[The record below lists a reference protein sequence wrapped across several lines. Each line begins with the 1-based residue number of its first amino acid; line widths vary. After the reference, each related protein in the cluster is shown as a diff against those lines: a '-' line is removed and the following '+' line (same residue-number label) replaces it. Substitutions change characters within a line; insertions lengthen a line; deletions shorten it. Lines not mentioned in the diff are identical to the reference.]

1 MGFQGSSSGEIGGQV
16 PVPNAIQQGDALT
29 SPLSGSFA
37 GGMMRVVE
45 ISAAL
50 LTATHRERLT
60 VGRRGPMTLV
70 AGESGR
76 VVLSVRVARSRFVQT
91 EGETGYL
98 SVFEILDESIETAAS
113 IAMARTRA
121 ITTPGA

>member
-1 MGFQGSSSGEIGGQV
+1 MGFQISSSGEIGGEV
-16 PVPNAIQQGDALT
+16 PLPSAIQQRDALA

-70 AGESGR
+70 AGEDGR
-76 VVLSVRVARSRFVQT
+76 VVLNVRVARSSFVQI
-91 EGETGYL
+91 EGEMGYR

-113 IAMARTRA
+113 IVMARTRA
-121 ITTPGA
+121 ISTPGS